1 MSSTTAAPSS
11 GEVTLEMI
19 NELQKTVLDNNP
31 IYKYLLSDVSIHFS
45 PLFHTCTSSDSLS
58 RPPLLQLAI
67 TKVSSG
73 FIEAQVPVSKTLM
86 NSKNI
91 LHGSTSATIIDW
103 IGGIVIASTSP
114 DRFKNRGV
122 SVDIHVTYVGA
133 AKEGETLIIKGK
145 SNKVGRNLAFID
157 VQILGR
163 KQGGSETGADDRVV
177 VSGSHTKY
185 VG

>member
-1 MSSTTAAPSS
+1 MSTTSASLEGA
-11 GEVTLEMI
+11 VTLQQI
-19 NELQKTVLDNNP
+19 NEVHANVLDNNP
-31 IYKYLLSDVSIHFS
+31 IYKYLLSDLEIKAVQ
-45 PLFHTCTSSDSLS
+45 P
-58 RPPLLQLAI
+58 
-67 TKVSSG
+67 G
-73 FIEAQVPVSKTLM
+73 YIEAHVPVSKTLM

-114 DRFKNRGV
+114 DRFTKRGV
-122 SVDIHVTYVGA
+122 SVDIHATYVGA
-133 AKEGETLIIKGK
+133 AKEGDTLIIKGK

-163 KQGGSETGADDRVV
+163 KSGGRETGEDDRVV
-177 VSGSHTKY
+177 VTGSHTKF

>member
-1 MSSTTAAPSS
+1 MSTTTNSTTE
-11 GEVTLEMI
+11 GVVTLEMI
-19 NELQKTVLDNNP
+19 NELQQQVLDNNP
-31 IYKYLLSDVSIHFS
+31 IYKYLLSDLVIKTVS
-45 PLFHTCTSSDSLS
+45 P
-58 RPPLLQLAI
+58 
-67 TKVSSG
+67 G
-73 FIEAQVPVSKTLM
+73 FIEAHVPVSKTLM

-114 DRFKNRGV
+114 DRFTKRGV
-122 SVDIHVTYVGA
+122 SVDIHATYVGA
-133 AKEGETLIIKGK
+133 AKEGDLLIIRGK

-163 KQGGSETGADDRVV
+163 KQGGRETGEDDRVV
-177 VSGSHTKY
+177 VTGSHTKY